1 MVWYYRRLVCAHL
14 SVCAHTSSSTLV
26 TRSAAVCIERG
37 LLKTFKV
44 HHWRRKVLSGKK
56 KSTGYWLAPYKPRV
70 LVTLGVLCQPAVK
83 RSCGARLL
91 PSCARAATYD
101 STSTTPYCTTR
112 PSSDHVAPSPD
123 EPSNL
128 SSSCPPRMERA
139 SETKGRV
146 PGGSTC
152 AHTVAAHGAAISGAL
167 VTREATHRLCT
178 ASAPPLH
185 RLCTASAPPL
195 HRLCTS
201 PQAHLHNPRHRPR
214 HRPGTLAF
222 APSPL
227 HPRVTPCPTPL
238 ARA

>member
-101 STSTTPYCTTR
+101 STSTTPYYATLERSCRTVTR
-112 PSSDHVAPSPD
+112 RAEQPLVELPAEDGASQRDQR
-123 EPSNL
+123 
-128 SSSCPPRMERA
+128 PRAR
-139 SETKGRV
+139 RQHL
-146 PGGSTC
+146 C
-152 AHTVAAHGAAISGAL
+152 AHGSG
-167 VTREATHRLCT
+167 TRR
-178 ASAPPLH
+178 
-185 RLCTASAPPL
+185 
-195 HRLCTS
+195 
-201 PQAHLHNPRHRPR
+201 
-214 HRPGTLAF
+214 GD
-222 APSPL
+222 
-227 HPRVTPCPTPL
+227 
-238 ARA
+238 